1 MSVEKSE
8 FPPIKLLDLG
18 TISYGEG
25 YETQELYHKKVL
37 EGELPGCIISLEHRS
52 VLTLGK
58 HADPDMI
65 LIDAEAMEAQGIDC
79 VRTDRGGEVTAH
91 MPGQLVVYPILP
103 LVKLQIQP
111 RVYVNA
117 LMRAVIETLKLY
129 GIESRCDAEHPGVW
143 VGPNK
148 ICAVGVRIRERVS
161 MHGIALNVNNSLEL
175 FERIIPCGIRDR
187 GVTSMAQ
194 ELKRVIDMK
203 VLRAELIARIGSQLG
218 LRLELHAPSVAIDS
232 TLHESEF

>member
-1 MSVEKSE
+1 MSVTKSE
-8 FPPIKLLDLG
+8 FPPIKTLHLG
-18 TISYGEG
+18 TVSYSDG
-25 YETQELYHKKVL
+25 YQAQELYHKKVL
-37 EGELPGCIISLEHRS
+37 AEELSGCIISLEHRN

-58 HADPDMI
+58 HADPEMI
-65 LIDAEAMEAQGIDC
+65 LIDAKTLEADGIEC

-103 LVKLQIQP
+103 LVKLQIQA
-111 RVYVNA
+111 RFYVNA
-117 LMRAVIETLKLY
+117 LMRAVIETLKIY

-143 VGPNK
+143 VGSNK

-161 MHGIALNVNNSLEL
+161 MHGIALNVNNSLKL
-175 FERIIPCGIRDR
+175 FEQIIPCGIRNR

-194 ELKRVIDMK
+194 ELKRVIDIE
-203 VLRAELIARIGSQLG
+203 VLRAELIARLGAQLG

-232 TLHESEF
+232 TLQESEL